1 MDAIDLQILTM
12 LQVAGRTSNAEMARQ
27 LEMAPSAILER
38 IRKLEQSG
46 VILGYEARIDP
57 NAIAL
62 GLTAF
67 VRIRSEEPKGAKKTL
82 ETLVAIPEV
91 LEVHHVAGEDCFL
104 IKVRAKD
111 TRDLNRILRD
121 SISILPKLQSTQT
134 TIVLETHKETMAMP
148 IKGMD

>member
-82 ETLVAIPEV
+82 EALVAIPEV

-121 SISILPKLQSTQT
+121 NISILPKLQSTQT

-148 IKGMD
+148 IKEMD